1 MTASF
6 NMNLYLNSCNGWLGC
21 DWRVSHSSWAIHP
34 LWFVSLSR
42 ARSTSRFSG
51 GTLCSGSMRRWV
63 SQAFQLLRLPKYCQ
77 PCVWPTTSLSKLP
90 VCSYGNIPLSRKS
103 GCWGFC
109 TPCFAKMAEAFS
121 ISSPQASRGS
131 VVRHLCS
138 KPARLFAKRRAAGGF
153 CSQNALGRTVGSW
166 VAMPTEHK
174 EHWRSS
180 FSPCQPPP
188 NYTPPGLHQPG
199 KAISRVT
206 ASLSR
211 GQDNGRG
218 KWKCCHWEGSTH
230 DCEKGDTCCTRIL
243 SK

>member
-34 LWFVSLSR
+34 SWFVSLSR

-138 KPARLFAKRRAAGGF
+138 KPARLCLQSAELQAGSVPKMPSGGLLAHGLP
-153 CSQNALGRTVGSW
+153 CQQNTKSTGGAPSAPASHHLTTLPQASTSLGR
-166 VAMPTEHK
+166 PFPE
-174 EHWRSS
+174 
-180 FSPCQPPP
+180 
-188 NYTPPGLHQPG
+188 
-199 KAISRVT
+199 
-206 ASLSR
+206 
-211 GQDNGRG
+211 
-218 KWKCCHWEGSTH
+218 
-230 DCEKGDTCCTRIL
+230 
-243 SK
+243 